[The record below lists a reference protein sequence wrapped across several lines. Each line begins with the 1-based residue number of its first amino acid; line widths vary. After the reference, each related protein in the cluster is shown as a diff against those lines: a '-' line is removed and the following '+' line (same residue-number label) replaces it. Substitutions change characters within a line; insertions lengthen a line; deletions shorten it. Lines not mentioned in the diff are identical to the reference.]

1 MPGRGHQ
8 HQVGG
13 IEQQDTGSVDL
24 EFSRHLLSYD
34 AKCFVKAQPAGDCA
48 IDSPLGREAV
58 QPSLAGLS
66 SHHDTQLYVSRGAGF
81 WGPPVRVGAPP
92 DISVLTLSAPA

>member
-58 QPSLAGLS
+58 QPSLGL
-66 SHHDTQLYVSRGAGF
+66 GIE
-81 WGPPVRVGAPP
+81 PRVLHRHP
-92 DISVLTLSAPA
+92 DLIGEQQ